1 MRLAILG
8 GGGFRTP
15 LVYAAL
21 AAGSSGITEVALYD
35 TDRHRLDVIANVL
48 AALPVRALERPEFG
62 ALQSTNR
69 GNRGRARPG

>member
-21 AAGSSGITEVALYD
+21 AGSDSGVTDVVLYD
-35 TDRHRLDVIANVL
+35 TDTARLDVMASVL
-48 AALPVRALERPEFG
+48 ASSRRRCSA
-62 ALQSTNR
+62 
-69 GNRGRARPG
+69 